1 MLDQKQVQS
10 LPQLAP
16 PVLTAYLDTN
26 PANARNQGQPAGYII
41 YLKSR
46 GRVIAERSLGD
57 EQKLCREQLK
67 RVEEHLRRE
76 PPRSRGVLVIA
87 GPHAWTLLPLQVDVE
102 DELHWGRPSLT
113 QLLWLLD
120 ENRPCGGVIV
130 DRSGARFYRLWMGEA
145 EEQKAA
151 EFRVDTSKWRRKD
164 LVPPAH
170 PGIQKMR
177 GSQRDVFEQRIE
189 AQYAR
194 FYRETADRIRQWAE
208 RERLD
213 PIVIAGPNEVVEPI
227 WGELPR
233 LLRERAAMVKV
244 DLGRSSAAEVQ
255 ERLESA
261 VQSWK
266 RENELAMVAK
276 IVEHKN
282 GLRAVAGM
290 DETLA
295 QVQLG
300 GARQL
305 VVVRGLGGK
314 LRQCADCGWTDRAAD
329 QECAYCGGEKQMV
342 ALRAVIPELARRYD
356 VPVHVVAG
364 EAAAVLREAGGIGA
378 WLR

>member
-10 LPQLAP
+10 LPQLTP

-26 PANARNQGQPAGYII
+26 PANARNQGQPPGYII

-46 GRVIAERSLGD
+46 GRVIAGRGLGD
-57 EQKLCREQLK
+57 EQKLCKEQLK

-87 GPHAWTLLPLQVDVE
+87 GPDAWNVLPLQIDVE

-120 ENRPCGGVIV
+120 ENRPCGGVIL

-145 EEQKAA
+145 EEQQAA
-151 EFRVDTSKWRRKD
+151 EFRVDTSKWRSKD
-164 LVPPAH
+164 LMPPGH
-170 PGIQKMR
+170 PGMQKMR

-189 AQYAR
+189 AQYAK
-194 FYRETADRIRQWAE
+194 FYREAAERIRRWAE
-208 RERLD
+208 RESLD
-213 PIVIAGPNEVVEPI
+213 PVVLAGPNEVVEPV

-233 LLRERAAMVKV
+233 SLQERAAMLKA
-244 DLGRSSAAEVQ
+244 DLGHASAADVHA
-255 ERLESA
+255 RLEPA
-261 VQSWK
+261 AQSWK
-266 RENELAMVAK
+266 REYELSMVGR
-276 IVEHKN
+276 IIDQRN

-290 DETLA
+290 DETLT

-314 LRQCADCGWTDRAAD
+314 LRQCARCGWTDRAAD
-329 QECAYCGGEKQMV
+329 AECAYCGGERHVV
-342 ALRAVIPELARRYD
+342 ALRAVIPELARKYD
-356 VPVHVVAG
+356 VPVHVVGG
-364 EAAAVLREAGGIGA
+364 EAASRLREAGGIGA